1 MCQREKVNRS
11 RQLRWLNHIRN
22 KKTHRTLVV
31 TMVNVMLITAVT
43 LLQRFDLIVGS
54 CDGWADASFNHFVL
68 PGDIS

>member
-1 MCQREKVNRS
+1 
-11 RQLRWLNHIRN
+11 
-22 KKTHRTLVV
+22 
-31 TMVNVMLITAVT
+31 MVNVMLITAVT